1 MNVVIL
7 VAGILGLLVCGF
19 AMVELVVDAV
29 RYRHYVDIVLA
40 VAVAVGTVLLLLS
53 FGDTLMR

>member
-29 RYRHYVDIVLA
+29 RYRHYVDILLA
-40 VAVAVGTVLLLLS
+40 VGVAVGTVLLLLS
-53 FGDTLMR
+53 FGDSLMR

>member
-1 MNVVIL
+1 MNIVIL

-19 AMVELVVDAV
+19 AMVELVVDAL
-29 RYRHYVDIVLA
+29 RYRHYVDILLA